1 MLLTWKRD
9 YEGAARQV
17 AYLGDIAV
25 GAVICNEAD
34 RKARQAQW
42 MTWLPNTRGST
53 ILDWKWVKT
62 EEQAI
67 SAVSAGVTDWL
78 RTAGILSLA
87 ERDRADVGS
96 LPLFSETDKERRCTE
111 Y

>member
-17 AYLGDIAV
+17 AYLGEIAV

-34 RKARQAQW
+34 REVRQAQW
-42 MTWLPNTRGST
+42 ATWLPGPSGSAFY
-53 ILDWKWVKT
+53 DWKWTKT

-67 SAVSAGVTDWL
+67 AAVVASVTDWL
-78 RTAGILSLA
+78 NRAGILSLA
-87 ERDRADVGS
+87 ERDRAS
-96 LPLFSETDKERRCTE
+96 AAALPLFAETEI
-111 Y
+111 